1 MNFYYYLPI
10 IVVILSNIVYHN
22 ATKNTPQNVNSFL
35 SLTVTYFV
43 GCIISLA
50 LYFIL
55 RKNIDVLSDF
65 KQLNWT
71 SYFLGLAIVGLEVGY
86 IYMYRLGWQI
96 SKGSLVANILVA
108 LALIILG
115 IFFYKESLSL
125 RNFIGLGLC
134 IVGIILVGK

>member
-65 KQLNWT
+65 KQLN
-71 SYFLGLAIVGLEVGY
+71 
-86 IYMYRLGWQI
+86 
-96 SKGSLVANILVA
+96 
-108 LALIILG
+108 
-115 IFFYKESLSL
+115 
-125 RNFIGLGLC
+125 
-134 IVGIILVGK
+134 

>member
-43 GCIISLA
+43 GCIISMA

-115 IFFYKESLSL
+115 IFFYKESLSI

>member
-115 IFFYKESLSL
+115 IFFYKESLSI